1 MNRRDYLQDRKD
13 ELLGLSAAQRHQLGE
28 ELGAVQQSVGR
39 VDNWLSLARRL
50 TPVAAAGLA
59 VVTII
64 AGPSRVLRL
73 VRGSVVP
80 ALVLRQFFPRRR

>member
-1 MNRRDYLQDRKD
+1 VKQRDYLQQRKD

-28 ELGAVQQSVGR
+28 EFGNVLQSAGR
-39 VDNWLSLARRL
+39 VDSWLALARRL

-59 VVTII
+59 VITII

-73 VRGSVVP
+73 VRGSLVP
-80 ALVLRQFFPRRR
+80 ALVFRQFFPRRR

>member
-1 MNRRDYLQDRKD
+1 MNRRDHLQDHKD
-13 ELLGLSAAQRHQLGE
+13 ELLGLAAAQRHQLGQDF
-28 ELGAVQQSVGR
+28 GAVRQSVGR
-39 VDNWLSLARRL
+39 VDNWLALARRL

-59 VVTII
+59 MVTII
-64 AGPSRVLRL
+64 AGPTRLLRL